1 MYTCVYIDYIL
12 QESHNEKY
20 DADSKEIEAPTKYPL
35 HSLQN
40 EKLKNK
46 KCYIPWVTHTNCTF
60 YYIFYSREE
69 QKGNNKRAATLESD
83 QPENKDTNSK
93 FKNLKQ

>member
-1 MYTCVYIDYIL
+1 MIVQAKVNRYTKTFLSVHVYKFMYTCVYIDYIL

-40 EKLKNK
+40 K
-46 KCYIPWVTHTNCTF
+46 T
-60 YYIFYSREE
+60 
-69 QKGNNKRAATLESD
+69 
-83 QPENKDTNSK
+83 
-93 FKNLKQ
+93 

>member
-1 MYTCVYIDYIL
+1 MYIDYLL
-12 QESHNEKY
+12 QESHDEKY

-46 KCYIPWVTHTNCTF
+46 KCYIP
-60 YYIFYSREE
+60 
-69 QKGNNKRAATLESD
+69 
-83 QPENKDTNSK
+83 
-93 FKNLKQ
+93 